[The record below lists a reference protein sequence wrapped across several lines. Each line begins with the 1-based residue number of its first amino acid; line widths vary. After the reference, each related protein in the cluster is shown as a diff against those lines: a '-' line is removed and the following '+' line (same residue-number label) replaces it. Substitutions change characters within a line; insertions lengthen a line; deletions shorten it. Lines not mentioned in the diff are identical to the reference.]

1 MQGAPY
7 DQASV
12 TSTLQASGCSVQS
25 SRRQYLAQPL
35 TANVKRARGGTPLGP
50 CTPHTQEA
58 AAVLAGGRWRRSGS
72 ARCGSVGALRTWPC
86 LRAQVIVRSTRA
98 FACHTAPAYVPVCAE
113 QRLCNKH
120 ICAVAVVLLCSAALR
135 ASLLLL
141 TAIRARRLCVHGRS

>member
-72 ARCGSVGALRTWPC
+72 ARCGSLGALRTWPC
-86 LRAQVIVRSTRA
+86 LRAQVICPLDPRFCVPYRS
-98 FACHTAPAYVPVCAE
+98 C
-113 QRLCNKH
+113 
-120 ICAVAVVLLCSAALR
+120 
-135 ASLLLL
+135 
-141 TAIRARRLCVHGRS
+141 IRAGLCRTAAMR